1 MSALVTIY
9 GRPGCHLCDEAAA
22 VLAAL
27 RGDHGLDFTVEK
39 VDISNDP
46 ALERD
51 YQWAIPVIVC
61 DGRELARAPI
71 RRDRLADA
79 LRAALA
85 LH

>member
-1 MSALVTIY
+1 MSAVVTLY
-9 GRPGCHLCDEAAA
+9 GRADCHLCDEATAI
-22 VLAAL
+22 LGAL
-27 RGDHGLDFTVEK
+27 RIERGFDFTVEK
-39 VDISNDP
+39 VDITTDP

-61 DGRELARAPI
+61 EGRELARAPI
-71 RRDRLADA
+71 RRDRLEDA